1 MSQPLAT
8 TGAYRKICRT
18 AGPFVLSA
26 TQRPLACR
34 QSISP
39 ASVQVDVRVQGPGH
53 SQAQVQVQLV
63 ASRYANSLVRTRRLS
78 PQSFK
83 VGSIQVRQLSTT
95 SRRNNAE
102 NGQNSQGGRSG
113 QQQQQQ
119 QQIPK
124 GRVPIFRLLIRAL
137 GGSLR
142 SLFTPFQGQ
151 TLRTLYRSNPEEL
164 VLALAVL
171 IASVFVVG
179 YVVRIYFTYF
189 NSRQFTRY
197 PPEVAKYL
205 RKALYFS
212 NYQPD
217 PKRALKNYRLAL
229 EKCDELGLDPFS
241 EDVLG
246 IRIQLASWLEQIQSY
261 DAAIKI
267 LEILLADCRRWA
279 DLMEQDEKDAKAGKT
294 VAETSELKPRLPP
307 PLLTGKSA
315 KEAEETGVDM
325 SGDSETV
332 WGRRSRI
339 LRKAI
344 GVSVKLGQL
353 YADEHVLNSD
363 KAHERLV
370 WAVDTALAE
379 FQRRAMIGTKDGEG
393 EWMSPV
399 EMGAALESLGHSYES
414 RSQFHLALPLFF
426 QALRVCSDPC
436 HSAVIMNNLAISFA
450 QHPVQPPYETLVGSV
465 IDKPASGR
473 EITQQE
479 AQRAYYETAQ
489 RWATNAHQHATDTSG
504 DARTAECDEAC
515 AVALCNLGDIAAL
528 LGDAREAVK
537 RFKEAKAMSQTL
549 EYAPGVQ
556 QAEAGLARLQK

>member
-1 MSQPLAT
+1 MSRPLAA
-8 TGAYRKICRT
+8 TGAYRQMCRT
-18 AGPFVLSA
+18 AGPFALSA
-26 TQRPLACR
+26 TLRPLACR
-34 QSISP
+34 QSTSP

-53 SQAQVQVQLV
+53 IQAQMQVHLV
-63 ASRYANSLVRTRRLS
+63 ASRYASSLSRTRYLS
-78 PQSFK
+78 PQPLT
-83 VGSIQVRQLSTT
+83 VGSIHVRQLSTT
-95 SRRNNAE
+95 PRRRDANDE
-102 NGQNSQGGRSG
+102 QNSQGRSGQG
-113 QQQQQQ
+113 QQQQKQQ
-119 QQIPK
+119 LPK
-124 GRVPIFRLLIRAL
+124 GRIPIFKLLIRAL

-171 IASVFVVG
+171 IASVFVIG

-197 PPEVAKYL
+197 PPDVAKYL

-261 DAAIKI
+261 DAAIKV
-267 LEILLADCRRWA
+267 LEILLADCRRWV
-279 DLMEQDEKDAKAGKT
+279 DLMEQGEKEKKAGKVVT
-294 VAETSELKPRLPP
+294 GSGDLKPRLPP
-307 PLLTGKSA
+307 PILTGKSA
-315 KEAEETGVDM
+315 KEAEEKGVDM
-325 SGDSETV
+325 SADNETV

-344 GVSVKLGQL
+344 GVSVKLGEL

-370 WAVDTALAE
+370 WSVDTALAE
-379 FQRRAMIGTKDGEG
+379 FQRRATAGTKDGEG

-436 HSAVIMNNLAISFA
+436 HSAVISELLTPRCSLTVN
-450 QHPVQPPYETLVGSV
+450 
-465 IDKPASGR
+465 
-473 EITQQE
+473 
-479 AQRAYYETAQ
+479 
-489 RWATNAHQHATDTSG
+489 TS
-504 DARTAECDEAC
+504 
-515 AVALCNLGDIAAL
+515 
-528 LGDAREAVK
+528 
-537 RFKEAKAMSQTL
+537 
-549 EYAPGVQ
+549 
-556 QAEAGLARLQK
+556 

>member
-1 MSQPLAT
+1 M
-8 TGAYRKICRT
+8 
-18 AGPFVLSA
+18 
-26 TQRPLACR
+26 
-34 QSISP
+34 
-39 ASVQVDVRVQGPGH
+39 
-53 SQAQVQVQLV
+53 
-63 ASRYANSLVRTRRLS
+63 
-78 PQSFK
+78 
-83 VGSIQVRQLSTT
+83 
-95 SRRNNAE
+95 
-102 NGQNSQGGRSG
+102 
-113 QQQQQQ
+113 
-119 QQIPK
+119 
-124 GRVPIFRLLIRAL
+124 
-137 GGSLR
+137 R

-171 IASVFVVG
+171 IASVFVIG

-197 PPEVAKYL
+197 PPDVAKYL

-261 DAAIKI
+261 DAAIKV
-267 LEILLADCRRWA
+267 LEILLADCRRWV
-279 DLMEQDEKDAKAGKT
+279 DLMEKGEEDKKAGKV
-294 VAETSELKPRLPP
+294 VAGGSNNDLKPRLPP
-307 PLLTGKSA
+307 PILTVKSA
-315 KEAEETGVDM
+315 KEAENKGMDM
-325 SGDSETV
+325 SADNETV

-344 GVSVKLGQL
+344 GVSVKLGEL

-370 WAVDTALAE
+370 WSVDTALAE
-379 FQRRAMIGTKDGEG
+379 FQRRATAGTKDGEG

-436 HSAVIMNNLAISFA
+436 HSAVISESFI
-450 QHPVQPPYETLVGSV
+450 PRCSSILICS
-465 IDKPASGR
+465 
-473 EITQQE
+473 
-479 AQRAYYETAQ
+479 
-489 RWATNAHQHATDTSG
+489 TS
-504 DARTAECDEAC
+504 
-515 AVALCNLGDIAAL
+515 
-528 LGDAREAVK
+528 
-537 RFKEAKAMSQTL
+537 
-549 EYAPGVQ
+549 
-556 QAEAGLARLQK
+556 